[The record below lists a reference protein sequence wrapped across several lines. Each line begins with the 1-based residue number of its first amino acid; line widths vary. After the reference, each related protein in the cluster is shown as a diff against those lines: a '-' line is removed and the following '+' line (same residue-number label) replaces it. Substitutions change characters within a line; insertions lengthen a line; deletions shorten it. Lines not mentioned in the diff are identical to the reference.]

1 MNITVSNEAL
11 QWYKEELEINSG
23 DMVKFFVRYGGC
35 STVQR
40 GFSLG
45 VAKQQPV
52 LIGAQSEI
60 EGITFYIEDQDLWYF
75 EDNDLI
81 VTFDETRGEPE
92 FSVTK

>member
-11 QWYKEELEINSG
+11 QWYKEELEINRG

-75 EDNDLI
+75 EDNDLV
-81 VTFDETRGEPE
+81 VTFDATKGEPE

>member
-1 MNITVSNEAL
+1 MNITISNEAL

-75 EDNDLI
+75 EDNDLV
-81 VTFDETRGEPE
+81 VTFDDTKGEPE

>member
-1 MNITVSNEAL
+1 MNITISNEAL

-52 LIGAQSEI
+52 LIGAQKEV

-75 EDNDLI
+75 EDNDLV
-81 VTFDETRGEPE
+81 VTFDETKGEPE
-92 FSVTK
+92 FSITK

>member
-11 QWYKEELEINSG
+11 QWYKEELEITSG

-52 LIGAQSEI
+52 LIGAQSEM

-75 EDNDLI
+75 EDNDLV
-81 VTFDETRGEPE
+81 VTFDETKGEPE

>member
-11 QWYKEELEINSG
+11 QWYKEELEIQTG

-52 LIGAQSEI
+52 LIGVQSKV

-75 EDNDLI
+75 EDNDLV
-81 VTFDETRGEPE
+81 VTFDEAKGEPE
-92 FSVTK
+92 FSVKK

>member
-1 MNITVSNEAL
+1 MNITVSKEAL
-11 QWYKEELEINSG
+11 QWYKEELEISNG

-52 LIGAQSEI
+52 LIGAETNI
-60 EGITFYIEDQDLWYF
+60 DGITFYIEDQDLWYF
-75 EDNDLI
+75 ENNDLN
-81 VTFDETRGEPE
+81 VTFDEEKDEPA
-92 FSVTK
+92 FTITQ